1 MSGGRGPASTRAR
14 DGLGGGRGG
23 GGRGSGAGATSDR
36 FKRRRTTPCAR
47 DGDAAPAPPGA
58 YAPAPPFN
66 DADPAVD
73 SRPDATDADER
84 VKTRG
89 RRMFAG
95 LLGTL
100 RRHREDEKK
109 LSAVTAQRNA
119 IVERVETRAREES
132 EALIRR
138 QRGGH
143 VKRRATAEA
152 ARARLDVE
160 MCERELELVPLTAA
174 EREEK
179 LEGGA
184 LRTVAENK
192 PRVYYKPKKHTE
204 ATERKAN
211 EAVEEVRAW
220 KEKQEKYLREK
231 IERIKEALAHKEAMI
246 EEYAAYDDD
255 DEEEEE
261 GDAMDDAVDDA
272 VDRGGDGE
280 EEEEEEGEVGRNAN
294 DAASRRRARGG
305 KEAETTTREDD
316 DEEMGEIEE
325 AADPEGLEEVLGK

>member
-1 MSGGRGPASTRAR
+1 
-14 DGLGGGRGG
+14 
-23 GGRGSGAGATSDR
+23 
-36 FKRRRTTPCAR
+36 
-47 DGDAAPAPPGA
+47 
-58 YAPAPPFN
+58 
-66 DADPAVD
+66 
-73 SRPDATDADER
+73 
-84 VKTRG
+84 
-89 RRMFAG
+89 
-95 LLGTL
+95 
-100 RRHREDEKK
+100 
-109 LSAVTAQRNA
+109 
-119 IVERVETRAREES
+119 
-132 EALIRR
+132 
-138 QRGGH
+138 
-143 VKRRATAEA
+143 
-152 ARARLDVE
+152 
-160 MCERELELVPLTAA
+160 
-174 EREEK
+174 
-179 LEGGA
+179 
-184 LRTVAENK
+184 
-192 PRVYYKPKKHTE
+192 VYYKPKKHTE